1 MPTRPRLISL
11 ICCLV
16 LVDQVSKS
24 WAVVALDDGRTIDI
38 LGSLRFALGFNSG
51 IAFSLGQN
59 LGPLVGI
66 VAVAAVT
73 LLWRALTKAE
83 SSASAI
89 GLAFIIGGAIGNIS
103 DRVFRGDGWL
113 HGKVVDFIDLQ
124 WFPIFNVADSA
135 ITVGVCVMLMTAVY
149 EIRHQEKISI
159 ENDNDQ

>member
-1 MPTRPRLISL
+1 VPTKTRLFSL
-11 ICCLV
+11 ICCVV

-24 WAVVALDDGRTIDI
+24 WAVAALDEGRTIDI

-51 IAFSLGQN
+51 IAFGQGQN

-66 VAVAAVT
+66 VAVAAVA

-89 GLAFIIGGAIGNIS
+89 GLASIIGGAIGNIS

-135 ITVGVCVMLMTAVY
+135 ITVGACVMLMSAVY
-149 EIRHQEKISI
+149 EFRHQEKISI
-159 ENDNDQ
+159 ENENDQ